1 MTHIDQPSPALPTAD
16 QPIFQTV
23 SDILV
28 HTAEAHSAQ
37 AVLDPV
43 AALAQNHHVV
53 LTSEH
58 KDKPSSD
65 FIIHA

>member
-1 MTHIDQPSPALPTAD
+1 MLIVSCLLPTAE

-23 SDILV
+23 SDILA

-43 AALAQNHHVV
+43 AAHDQNHHVA
-53 LTSEH
+53 LTH
-58 KDKPSSD
+58 VPKDKPSSD

>member
-1 MTHIDQPSPALPTAD
+1 MTQPD

-23 SDILV
+23 SDILA

-43 AALAQNHHVV
+43 AADGQNHDAA
-53 LTSEH
+53 LTPVQ
-58 KDKPSSD
+58 KDKPLSD